1 MFWHNF
7 KYEFLNN
14 IRQKEVIFWLM
25 CFPIILGTFFNMAF
39 GSLYEKEEM
48 FSEIP
53 VAVVEIRSDNT
64 FRTVMNELSSG
75 DSPLFK
81 AEYTDEEKANELLK
95 NGDVTG
101 IIRVDNELSLS
112 VASNGLEPSIIKS
125 FLEQYEVQK
134 TIITDTAMS
143 DPDKLQDVI
152 EALSA
157 DIDCIE
163 TKELTGGS
171 MDVYAQYFY
180 NLIAMVAL
188 FGTISGLYAATSNQ
202 GNLSQVGA
210 RKCVSPTHK
219 LKAIVANLLASF
231 CVQVICT
238 FISITYILFV
248 LKVDMGNRIPMIYL
262 SGAAGSLM
270 GVSLG
275 FFIGSIGRIS
285 EGAKGAVALSLTMFC
300 CFLSGLMVGNMKAVV
315 EQYCPIVNKINPA
328 AVISD
333 LFYCLTIYDDYTR
346 YMEKTATLLVMTVIF
361 TAGGFL
367 MTRRKKY
374 ASL

>member
-14 IRQKEVIFWLM
+14 IRQKELIFWLM

-39 GSLYEKEEM
+39 GNLYEKDEM
-48 FSEIP
+48 FNEIP
-53 VAVVEIRSDNT
+53 VAVVEIQPDNT
-64 FRTVMNELSSG
+64 FRAVMDELSSG

-81 AEYTDEEKANELLK
+81 PEYTDGEKANELLK
-95 NGDVTG
+95 EGDVTG
-101 IIRVDNELSLS
+101 IIYVDGELSLS
-112 VASNGLEPSIIKS
+112 VTGNGLAPSIIKS
-125 FLEQYEVQK
+125 FLEQYEAQK
-134 TIITDTAMS
+134 TIITDTAMQN
-143 DPDKLQDVI
+143 PEKLQDVI
-152 EALSA
+152 AALSA
-157 DIDCIE
+157 DIDCID
-163 TKELTGGS
+163 TNELSSGN
-171 MDVYAQYFY
+171 MDVYAQYFH

-188 FGTISGLYAATSNQ
+188 FGTMSGLYAATSNQ
-202 GNLSQVGA
+202 GNLSQIGA
-210 RKCVSPTHK
+210 RKCVSPTNK
-219 LKAIVANLLASF
+219 LKAIIANLLAAF
-231 CVQVICT
+231 CVMVICT
-238 FISITYILFV
+238 FISITYIVFI
-248 LKVDMGNRIPMIYL
+248 LKIDMGNRIPMIYL
-262 SGAAGSLM
+262 SGATGSLM

-285 EGAKGAVALSLTMFC
+285 EGAKIGISMSFTMFC
-300 CFLSGLMVGNMKAVV
+300 CFLSGLMVGNMKAII

-346 YMEKTATLLVMTVIF
+346 YIEKTATLFVMTFIF

-367 MTRRKKY
+367 LTRRKKY